1 MKSFVFL
8 ALLISSIQAKQTLT
22 QPINQPI
29 IRSSDYDYTA
39 SIDLS
44 VNRYHVNDG
53 IYGMN
58 FMYDEVPS
66 DAITDGLVGAT
77 RSGGG
82 DPTTVYNWRID
93 ADNAGFDWFFQER
106 PRAAPVGGNSMD
118 VFVNTSL
125 AINALAF
132 VDFST
137 IGWVAKSRDDCFSF
151 PLSKWPNQQRSNGQM
166 GNGNFP
172 NGTQIAKIYGPQR
185 DCYITSVPQDGVDFV
200 THLVDTFG
208 AKFIKYGVM
217 QLDNEPEWW
226 DLQHVDVHPDPAN
239 YDEVWSMTRDWA
251 SAIKAK
257 HPDVK
262 ISGLVAAGW
271 YGIWCSAL
279 DGQGWRCPPSP
290 GPDYLSHNKTYHW
303 PWLLQQLEAHKQS
316 TGVCLIDYLDWH
328 WYPALNN
335 QNDDS
340 NATIAQQML
349 EQPRGLWDPTYSDLS
364 PFINPINGSS
374 SPAVIRQVWE
384 WANKYHPSCKLELCI
399 TEFMFGGAQASTSA
413 LALAE
418 VLAIFARE
426 RLSVSTL
433 FEDPTNSAP
442 IQQAYRL
449 FRNYDGYRSR
459 VTGDNVQA
467 DVQSQSIKQSQN
479 ELVQSGYNLFSI
491 YAQHDA
497 ASQTLYVKLF
507 QKDPKQTY
515 NVSISVNSIKP
526 TNNKGYGSV
535 WSFSAQPSEKV
546 SISHQ
551 KDVSVTFDNN
561 NQGQFDISLP
571 PRTATLVVI
580 RGVSQSQAELEYK
593 ISSE

>member
-1 MKSFVFL
+1 MRLTLLLGATLLAAQINAKKPIDSVRQSIKSMN
-8 ALLISSIQAKQTLT
+8 ADYQAKV
-22 QPINQPI
+22 
-29 IRSSDYDYTA
+29 
-39 SIDLS
+39 DLA
-44 VNRYHVNDG
+44 VNRHPVSDG
-53 IYGMN
+53 VYGMN

-66 DAITDGLVGAT
+66 DSLVLGLVGAT

-125 AINALAF
+125 SVNAIAF

-137 IGWVAKSRDDCFSF
+137 IGWVAKSRDNCYSF
-151 PLSKWPNQQRSNGQM
+151 PLTKWPNQQRSNGEM

-172 NGTQIAKIYGPQR
+172 NGTKIATIYGPQR
-185 DCYITSVPQDGVDFV
+185 GCYIESVPQDGVDFT
-200 THLVDTFG
+200 THLVNTFG
-208 AKFIKYGVM
+208 DKFVKYGVM
-217 QLDNEPEWW
+217 QMDNEPEWW

-239 YDEVWSMTRDWA
+239 YDEVWAMTRDWA

-257 HPDVK
+257 HPNVK

-271 YGIWCSAL
+271 YGMWCSAR
-279 DGQGWRCPPSP
+279 DGQGWRCPSGA
-290 GPDYLSHNKTYHW
+290 GPDYKSHNNTYHW

-340 NATIAQQML
+340 NATVAQQML
-349 EQPRGLWDPTYSDLS
+349 EQPRALWDPTYADLS

-374 SPAVIRQVWE
+374 APAVIRQVWQ
-384 WANKYHPSCKLELCI
+384 WVDQYHPSCKLELAM
-399 TEFMFGGAQASTSA
+399 TEFMFGGAKASTSA

-418 VLAIFARE
+418 VLAVFARE

-433 FEDPTNSAP
+433 FEDPTNDAP

-459 VTGDNVQA
+459 VTGDSVQA
-467 DVQSQSIKQSQN
+467 DVVTSK
-479 ELVQSGYNLFSI
+479 VQQPSYNLFSI

-497 ASQTLYVKLF
+497 NTNTLYVKLF
-507 QKDPKQTY
+507 QKDAKQTFT
-515 NVSISVNSIKP
+515 VSVNINSVV
-526 TNNKGYGSV
+526 NQANKGVGNV
-535 WSFSAQPSEKV
+535 FSFSAQPGQTV
-546 SISHQ
+546 SITHQ
-551 KDVSVTFDNN
+551 PDVTVTWPSDASNTAS
-561 NQGQFDISLP
+561 FDISLA
-571 PRTATLVVI
+571 PRTATVVVV
-580 RGVSQSQAELEYK
+580 RGVSQASAVDVDIVMK
-593 ISSE
+593 SE